1 MPKIRVRPETGTLYM
16 DFRYRGVRCREQTL
30 LVDTPGNRATLGR
43 FCDRIDKALANGTF
57 VYAEFFPDS
66 KRANSFAEGTESND
80 LAKAVAGA
88 ITRSPTPTLTE
99 FSGTWLIEN
108 EPGWRAN
115 YRRARQADLD
125 KLILLALGDRQVSE
139 ITRADVLA
147 FRAEV
152 AKRPGHGGETL
163 SPARIN
169 KVMQL
174 LRAVLDE
181 AADRFGFISP
191 MRGIKRL
198 KQRRTRVSPFTLE
211 EANRII
217 SEVRADFRPY
227 LSIRMFTGLRTGEAN
242 GLKWQDID
250 LVART
255 IAVERTVSRNGD
267 GETKTDGSRRVV
279 PMTETVYQAFLE
291 QRELAIEGCEW
302 VFQSPRGCPIDAVN
316 FTNRVW
322 YPLLRY
328 LAIPARRP
336 YQMRH
341 TAATLMLAAGEN
353 PEWIAHVLGHTTTEM
368 LFRTYSRYVPNLT
381 RNDGRA
387 FSGLLQEKVVGNAAT
402 TAPPVDISRMSDQDK
417 EALLDALSRE
427 LNREDK

>member
-1 MPKIRVRPETGTLYM
+1 MPRIRVRPETGTLYI

-66 KRANSFAEGTESND
+66 KRAKSFAEGTDSSD
-80 LAKAVAGA
+80 IAKAMAGA
-88 ITRSPTPTLTE
+88 INLPPTPSLRE
-99 FSGTWLIEN
+99 FSATWLVEN
-108 EPGWRAN
+108 EPRWRAN
-115 YRRARQADLD
+115 YRQARQADLD
-125 KLILLALGDRQVSE
+125 KLILPALGDREVSE

-152 AKRPGHGGETL
+152 AKRPGRGGETL

-198 KQRRTRVSPFTLE
+198 KQRRTHVSPFTLE

-217 SEVRADFRPY
+217 SAVRDDYRPY

-250 LVART
+250 MVERT
-255 IAVERTVSRNGD
+255 ITVERTVSRNGD
-267 GETKTDGSRRVV
+267 GETKTDESRRVV

-291 QRELAIEGCEW
+291 QQEQAIEGCEW
-302 VFQSPRGCPIDAVN
+302 VFHSPRGGPIDAVN

-402 TAPPVDISRMSDQDK
+402 TAPPVDISRMSDEDK

-427 LNREDK
+427 LNREGK